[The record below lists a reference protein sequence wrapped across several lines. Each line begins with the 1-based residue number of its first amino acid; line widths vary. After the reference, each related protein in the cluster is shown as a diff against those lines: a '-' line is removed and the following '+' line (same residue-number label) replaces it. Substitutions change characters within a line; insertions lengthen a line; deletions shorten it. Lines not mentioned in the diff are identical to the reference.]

1 MITKIVSG
9 GQTGVD
15 RAALNVA
22 RELKIPYGG
31 WCPKGRIA
39 EDGKIPAQFTYLLE
53 TPSSKYPQRT
63 EWNVRDS
70 NATLVICWGDPTGGT
85 KMTVDQCVKQR
96 KPHMVANLQGFSPL
110 AQVCSWLGTHKPSV
124 LNIAGPRASK
134 HPTINV
140 ETRARRFIREVIFM
154 QPR

>member
-9 GQTGVD
+9 GQAGVD
-15 RAALNVA
+15 RAALEVA
-22 RELKIPYGG
+22 RELRIPYGG

-39 EDGKIPAQFTYLLE
+39 EDGKIPDKFAYLLE

-70 NATLVICWGDPTGGT
+70 DATLVICWGEPTGGT
-85 KMTVDQCVKQR
+85 KRTVMECLGQG
-96 KPHMVANLQGFSPL
+96 KPHFVADLAGFSPL
-110 AQVCSWLGTHKPSV
+110 AQVCSWLETHRPSI
-124 LNIAGPRASK
+124 LNVAGPRASK
-134 HPTINV
+134 HPAINV
-140 ETRARRFIREVIFM
+140 ETRARGFVREMIWM